1 MGLSSEVDSYLIHLT
16 TLILLRE
23 VLPHGNALFFSMFQ
37 HFQRFPLYPGTQH
50 LRRQNLQVTFLYSAI
65 FLRGRTIHGIPSP
78 QTRAD

>member
-1 MGLSSEVDSYLIHLT
+1 MGLSLEVDSYLIHLT

-23 VLPHGNALFFSMFQ
+23 VLPYGNPLFPSV
-37 HFQRFPLYPGTQH
+37 FQRFPFYPGTQH
-50 LRRQNLQVTFLYSAI
+50 LRRQNLQVTILYSAI